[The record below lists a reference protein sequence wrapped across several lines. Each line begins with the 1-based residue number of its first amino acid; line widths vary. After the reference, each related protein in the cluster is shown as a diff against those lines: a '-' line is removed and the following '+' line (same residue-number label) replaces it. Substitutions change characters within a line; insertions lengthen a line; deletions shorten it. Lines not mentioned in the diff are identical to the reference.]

1 MRLRKRLPSDQA
13 QVLRLL
19 AAAGLP
25 PDGLDRT
32 EGWVLEMD
40 DTLIGHIAIEP
51 THDALVIRSLV
62 VDSSHRGKGLGE
74 SLMAEAEAAATGRI
88 LVLKTETVGPW
99 MERRGYRLA
108 TLDEVPASVRTTTQ
122 FSGSLCSGT
131 PVYLKETTMDKD
143 TIKAAVRDR
152 YAGFIKR
159 NTSCCAPTESGCGCS
174 ETFKDPSLKIGYAL
188 RDIKAVPEGANL
200 GLGCGNPVALAS
212 LKPGEVVLDLG
223 SGAGFDAFLA
233 SKQVGMEGRVICVDM
248 TPEMLD
254 RARGLA
260 ERHGYTNVEFRQG
273 DIEQLPVED
282 ATVDAIISNCVINLT
297 TDKAKAFREAYRVMK
312 PGGRLMVSDL
322 VILKPL
328 PEVIRRDLDAYAAC
342 VAGALQKDDY
352 LAAIQ
357 NAGFT
362 DLVVVGE
369 SRYDLRGLD
378 PAEIAAAQARNPA
391 ITAADLM
398 AAAEAVV
405 SVQIQATKAAETS
418 KLSNPAC
425 CESCCPNE

>member
-40 DTLIGHIAIEP
+40 DTLIGHVAIEP
-51 THDALVIRSLV
+51 TPEALVIRSLV
-62 VDSSHRGKGLGE
+62 VDSAHRGQGLGE
-74 SLMAEAEAAATGRI
+74 SLMGEAEAATAGRV

-131 PVYLKETTMDKD
+131 PVYLKEITMDNNA
-143 TIKAAVRDR
+143 IKAAVRER
-152 YAGFIKR
+152 YARFVTG
-159 NTSCCAPTESGCGCS
+159 NASCCGPATSGCGCS
-174 ETFKDPSLKIGYAL
+174 DTFKDPSLRVGYAL
-188 RDIKAVPEGANL
+188 RDVEAVPEGANL

-233 SKQVGMEGRVICVDM
+233 SKQVGGKGRVIGVDM
-248 TPEMLD
+248 TPEMLHQ
-254 RARGLA
+254 ARGLA
-260 ERHGYTNVEFRQG
+260 ERHGYANVEFRQG

-282 ATVDAIISNCVINLT
+282 ATVDAVISNCVINLT
-297 TDKAKAFREAYRVMK
+297 TDKARAFREAFRVMK

-322 VILKPL
+322 VLLKPL
-328 PEVIRRDLDAYAAC
+328 PEAIRQDMDAYAAC
-342 VAGALQKDDY
+342 VAGALQKSHY

-357 NAGFT
+357 AAGFT

-369 SRYDLRGLD
+369 SHYDLGD
-378 PAEIAAAQARNPA
+378 PDLAEVTAAQARNPA
-391 ITAADLM
+391 ITAADLK

-405 SVQIQATKAAETS
+405 SVQIQATK
-418 KLSNPAC
+418 PAK
-425 CESCCPNE
+425 SA